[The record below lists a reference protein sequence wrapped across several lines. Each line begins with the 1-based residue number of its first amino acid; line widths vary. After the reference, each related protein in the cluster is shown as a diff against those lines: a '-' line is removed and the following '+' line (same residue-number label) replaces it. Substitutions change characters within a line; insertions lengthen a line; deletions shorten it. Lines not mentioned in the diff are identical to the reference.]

1 MEKLLVFKIN
11 LQLFAEGE
19 KTEDAT
25 PQKKQEARKKGQV
38 AKSTDLSQVS
48 TLLVGIIVLRMLFKF
63 YYEVLYRYFTV
74 TFMEL
79 DMKSFSIEKLDEIGI
94 KALIVMITVV
104 SPVLLSI
111 LIAGLITN
119 YMQVGFLFTTEPLK
133 PSFEKINP
141 IKGLKNL
148 ISLKKIVELFKSIIK
163 LVIIGVYAYTVIK
176 SNIVKLLKIPYKG
189 FFESFTM
196 VFMVAYNI
204 AIKITMSLFIVA
216 LLDYFYQKW
225 EFNKSL
231 KMSKQEIKEEFKQT
245 EGDPQIKSKMRA
257 MQRELLKK
265 KMIQDVPDAT
275 VIITNPTHLSIALKY
290 KDGMR
295 APIMI
300 AKGAD
305 HLAMKIREIAKE
317 NNIPILENKLLAR
330 ALYKSL
336 EPGDE
341 VPEEY
346 YKAVAEVLRYV
357 FNQKK

>member
-1 MEKLLVFKIN
+1 MEELIKIKIN

-19 KTEDAT
+19 KTEEAT

-38 AKSTDLSQVS
+38 AKSTDLSQIS
-48 TLLVGIIVLRMLFKF
+48 TLLIGIVMLKGLFGF
-63 YYEVLYRYFTV
+63 YYKTLYKYFNSIFVNLDVKKITV
-74 TFMEL
+74 
-79 DMKSFSIEKLDEIGI
+79 EKVDEIWTE
-94 KALIVMITVV
+94 ALIVIIIVITPILV
-104 SPVLLSI
+104 SI
-111 LIAGLITN
+111 LLVGLTTN

-148 ISLKKIVELFKSIIK
+148 ISLKKLVELLKSIIK
-163 LVIIGVYAYTVIK
+163 LIIIGIYAYIVIK
-176 SNIVKLLKIPYKG
+176 KNILKLLKIPYINI
-189 FFESFTM
+189 FESFTM
-196 VFMVAYNI
+196 VFLIAYDI

-216 LLDYFYQKW
+216 VVDYFYQKW

-257 MQRELLKK
+257 MQRELLKR
-265 KMIQDVPDAT
+265 KMIEEVPNAT

-290 KDGMR
+290 DEGMR
-295 APIMI
+295 APTMI

-305 HLAMKIREIAKE
+305 HLAMKIREIANESK
-317 NNIPILENKLLAR
+317 IPILENKPLAR
-330 ALYKSL
+330 ALYKAL

-341 VPEEY
+341 IPEEY
-346 YKAVAEVLRYV
+346 YKAVAEVLKYV